1 MNLDQVGEDT
11 LLCHCMRVELR
22 QIRAAIR
29 AGAKTVEDLNRM
41 TTACG
46 GCGSCRWDLEEVLAA
61 AQKNSPPPAP

>member
-1 MNLDQVGEDT
+1 MNLDQLADDT

-46 GCGSCRWDLEEVLAA
+46 GCGSCRWDLEEVLAVDA
-61 AQKNSPPPAP
+61 RRPQPS